1 MKIAVKAPVGRSP
14 GFALAAYAF
23 VAAMLGTTLPTPL
36 YPIYQ
41 QTFGFSSLMVTVI
54 FATYAVGVIAALLL
68 FGRLSDE
75 IGRRRVLLGGLL
87 LAVASALAFL
97 FASGLPLLFVG
108 RLLSGLSAG
117 IFTGT
122 ATATLVD
129 LAPQEKQRQATLI
142 AAGANMG
149 GLGCGPLLAGILAQ
163 YAPQP
168 LRLVFIVNI
177 VLLLLAIIGTWL
189 IPEPVE
195 VKEHARWRP
204 QGLQVPAQV
213 RATFIRVVIPGFAGF
228 AMLGLFT
235 AVAPVFLSQM
245 LHITNH
251 ALTGLIVFAVFAAS
265 TCGQLLLE
273 HISQRR
279 ALPLACIG
287 LIIGLIMVAGGLL
300 ARSLTLLVV
309 GAIIA
314 GLGQGLSLRAGLAA
328 INAKS
333 PATQR
338 GGISS
343 SYFVVLYVA
352 ISIPV
357 IGVGIA
363 AQLFGLQVA
372 GIAFSIIMAIL
383 ALIALLILLTQPAEQ
398 R

>member
-1 MKIAVKAPVGRSP
+1 MKIAVKAPVGRAS

-23 VAAMLGTTLPTPL
+23 VVTMLGTTLPTPL

-41 QTFGFSSLMVTVI
+41 QEFSFSSLIVTVI
-54 FATYAVGVIAALLL
+54 YATYAVGVIAALLL
-68 FGRLSDE
+68 FGQLSDE

-97 FASGLPLLFVG
+97 FATGLPLLFVG

-163 YAPQP
+163 YAVQP

-177 VLLLLAIIGTWL
+177 VLLLLAIIGTW
-189 IPEPVE
+189 IMPEPIE
-195 VKEHARWRP
+195 VKEHARLRP
-204 QGLQVPAQV
+204 QRLRIPQQV
-213 RATFIRVVIPGFAGF
+213 RATFIRVAIPGFAGF
-228 AMLGLFT
+228 AVLGLFT

-287 LIIGLIMVAGGLL
+287 LIVGLILVAGGLL
-300 ARSLTLLVV
+300 ARSLTLLVA
-309 GAIIA
+309 GAIVA

-338 GGISS
+338 GEISS
-343 SYFVVLYVA
+343 SYFVVLYIA

-383 ALIALLILLTQPAEQ
+383 ALIALIILLKQPTEQ
-398 R
+398 H